1 MPTATAPTGLIV
13 LFLLFAPAAF
23 CQQNL
28 FNMPSGEI
36 TRKGR
41 VFYQHQLNVHERY
54 LESKGHFVYGLGKGF
69 EAGVNVVGKGFFF
82 TPQWR
87 DFYGDNPD
95 RPSFYPFIMATT
107 QKGFRV
113 TDYLDLNIGFQ
124 IGANVSRR
132 VRRNQDPAIFGFG
145 LAVWHFAKG
154 SRLVGGFYQ
163 SNQMFVGTGNS
174 RGVLLGYEYKLSKRW
189 YLMGDW
195 ISGRNDAAVAV
206 IGGMFNVSK
215 RIQFCSGLL
224 VPNPNTPKPLGVVL
238 ELNLLG
244 WDLESMVQKK

>member
-1 MPTATAPTGLIV
+1 MTN
-13 LFLLFAPAAF
+13 LFAGKNRLCLLPLLLLIQLASA
-23 CQQNL
+23 QQNL

-41 VFYQHQLNVHERY
+41 VFYQHQLNLHGRY
-54 LESKGHFVYGLGKGF
+54 LESKGHFVYGLGKGW
-69 EAGVNVVGKGFFF
+69 EIGANLVGKGFFF

-87 DFYGDNPD
+87 ETYGDNPA
-95 RPSFYPFIMATT
+95 RPTFYPILMATA

-113 TDYLDLNIGFQ
+113 SDKLDLNLGFQ
-124 IGANVSRR
+124 IGANLSRR
-132 VRRNQDPAIFGFG
+132 LRNKSANVFGYG
-145 LAVWHFAKG
+145 LAVYHFRKG
-154 SRLVGGFYQ
+154 SRIVGGFYQ
-163 SNQMFVGTGNS
+163 SNTMFVGTGNT

-215 RIQFCSGLL
+215 KVQVCAGWLL
-224 VPNPNTPKPLGVVL
+224 PNPNTPKPMGLVL

-244 WDLESMVQKK
+244 WELESMQ